1 MKNWAVSRFE
11 AQPQGP
17 LLSYVAAG
25 HRSDLLSEKSRQLSF
40 SCLCRVQRLLSETK
54 KPKGSL
60 SDNVLIK
67 APAILLN

>member
-17 LLSYVAAG
+17 FLSDVAVG
-25 HRSDLLSEKSRQLSF
+25 HRADLLSEVSHQLLF

-54 KPKGSL
+54 
-60 SDNVLIK
+60 NVRE
-67 APAILLN
+67 ACPTTC